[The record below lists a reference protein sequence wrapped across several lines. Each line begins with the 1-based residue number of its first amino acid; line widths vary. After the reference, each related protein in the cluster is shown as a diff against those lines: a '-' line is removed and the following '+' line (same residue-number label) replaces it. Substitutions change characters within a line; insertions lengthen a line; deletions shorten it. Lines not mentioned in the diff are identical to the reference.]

1 MPDTIVPRPVTP
13 FFFRQFRKL
22 GTVADG
28 GRQAI
33 EIQWDFAFS

>member
-1 MPDTIVPRPVTP
+1 MPDTIASWSATLQL
-13 FFFRQFRKL
+13 FRQSRGL
-22 GTVADG
+22 DTVADG